1 MDEPEL
7 PTAAE
12 LGVSDAE
19 YERILRDLR
28 AKHGVELPALVA
40 AASPPIQKP
49 MRKGWPFALLA
60 LAAAVVLLVP
70 RLGLFPGSEP
80 DPVYA
85 FTETYDGK
93 PVGYSSC
100 RMIQVAV
107 YPAGGPPDAE
117 KLVREAVAQARAA
130 SGLDIVVTGAYGGH
144 APNWNFEAAPVSA
157 GDPVSISWQ
166 DGSAIAEL
174 TDEIAGLGGSPVV
187 DGPGGVRY
195 RIAGTIALS
204 RDYYAYLAGQGDHAE
219 ELAVILHELGHVL
232 GLAHVDSPRELM
244 YDGNNDTVQYGPGDL
259 EGLRRLGNAACV

>member
-1 MDEPEL
+1 MDEPDF

-12 LGVSDAE
+12 LGVTDAE

-28 AKHGVELPALVA
+28 HKHGVELPALA
-40 AASPPIQKP
+40 AAPTAPPSL
-49 MRKGWPFALLA
+49 RKGWPFALLA
-60 LAAAVVLLVP
+60 LAAAVVLVVP
-70 RLGLFPGSEP
+70 RLGLFPDREP

-85 FTETYDGK
+85 FTEMQGDR
-93 PVGYSSC
+93 PVGFSSC

-117 KLVREAVAQARAA
+117 RLVREAVAQARAA

-157 GDPVSISWQ
+157 SDPVSISWQ
-166 DGSAIAEL
+166 DASAIAEL
-174 TDEIAGLGGSPVV
+174 TDEVAGLGGSPVV
-187 DGPGGVRY
+187 AGPDGVRY
-195 RIAGTIALS
+195 RIAGTVALS
-204 RDYYAYLAGQGDHAE
+204 RDYYSYLAGKDDHAE

-244 YDGNNDTVQYGPGDL
+244 YDGNNGTERYGPGDL
-259 EGLRRLGNAACV
+259 EGLRQLGNAPCV

>member
-12 LGVSDAE
+12 LGVTDAE

-28 AKHGVELPALVA
+28 RRHGVDLPPA
-40 AASPPIQKP
+40 AAAIPAAQRP

-60 LAAAVVLLVP
+60 LAAAVVLVVP
-70 RLGLFPGSEP
+70 RLGLFPGQEP
-80 DPVYA
+80 DPVWA
-85 FTETYDGK
+85 FSETHREK

-100 RMIQVAV
+100 RLIQVAV

-117 KLVREAVAQARAA
+117 ELVREAVAQARAA

-157 GDPVSISWQ
+157 SDPVSISWQ
-166 DGSAIAEL
+166 DGAAIAEL
-174 TDEIAGLGGSPVV
+174 TDEVAGLGGSPVIE
-187 DGPGGVRY
+187 GPGGVRY

-204 RDYYAYLAGQGDHAE
+204 RDYYSYLARQDDHAE

-232 GLAHVDSPRELM
+232 GLAHVDSPHELM
-244 YDGNNDTVQYGPGDL
+244 YDGNNDTERYGPGDR
-259 EGLRRLGNAACV
+259 EGLRRLGNAPCV